1 MLSVAQ
7 IAILLFDYTDDVGV
21 AEMLARRIVGL
32 EDEPTKETRVLTVA
46 EKR

>member
-7 IAILLFDYTDDVGV
+7 IATLLFDYTDDVGV

-32 EDEPTKETRVLTVA
+32 EDEPTKETRVMTVA